1 MTLRNWVREV
11 ASDESGAVT
20 VDWVVLTALVVV
32 LGVWA
37 LSLYTEGTL
46 KTTDEIDNYLS
57 GITIQ

>member
-32 LGVWA
+32 LGIWA

-46 KTTDEIDNYLS
+46 KAADEVDNYLS